1 MKKVAIVMGSDS
13 DVEIGKKCASTLSE
27 LLVPSTVHVISAH
40 RSPEEASAFA
50 RSARENGYGAI
61 VAIAGKAAHLGG
73 VLAAYTTLPV
83 IAVPVSSKDL
93 GGLDALLSSVQMP
106 PGIPVATVAIDGGV
120 NAAILACQII
130 AVSDDELQSRL
141 EEQRTR
147 MHEKVL
153 EKDRQ
158 IMERMK

>member
-130 AVSDDELQSRL
+130 AVSDDELLSRL

-153 EKDRQ
+153 EKGRQ